1 MKDEYALEARFY
13 DRIWGKYD
21 YDTDVRFLNELF
33 KERNCRKIVDIGCGT
48 GNHSIR
54 LSKLGYNVTGVD
66 ISPAMLKKAHSK
78 DRDGK
83 IRFIRGDMKELRTF
97 IPKARFDAAISLG
110 QVSSHLCTDEEVQVF
125 LDGLHHALKKDG
137 LFVFSAR
144 NAMKISEEYLN
155 KLMLDHTI
163 NEEKLQLAVLTH
175 NNRDSQDPDTIVWKP
190 IYLIKESGKV
200 DLQIREH
207 KLRWY
212 RFSTLKRLLV
222 TSGFEIEAVHSG
234 PLKEKFNE
242 DVHLEMWFVATAK

>member
-1 MKDEYALEARFY
+1 MKDEYGLEARFY

-21 YDTDVRFLNELF
+21 YDTDVRFLDELF
-33 KERNCRKIVDIGCGT
+33 KEHRCKNVVDIGCGT
-48 GNHSIR
+48 GNHSVR
-54 LSKLGYNVTGVD
+54 LSKLGYEVTGVD
-66 ISPAMLKKAHSK
+66 ISPAMLKRARSK
-78 DRDGK
+78 VRK
-83 IRFIRGDMKELRTF
+83 MRFILGDMKELRTI

-110 QVSSHLCTDEEVQVF
+110 QVSSHLYTDEEVQVF
-125 LDGLHHALKKDG
+125 LDGLHRVLKKDG
-137 LFVFSAR
+137 VFVFSAR

-175 NNRDSQDPDTIVWKP
+175 KNRDPQDPDTIVWKP

-222 TSGFEIEAVHSG
+222 TSGFEIEAVYSG

-242 DVHLEMWFVATAK
+242 GAHLEMWFVATAK